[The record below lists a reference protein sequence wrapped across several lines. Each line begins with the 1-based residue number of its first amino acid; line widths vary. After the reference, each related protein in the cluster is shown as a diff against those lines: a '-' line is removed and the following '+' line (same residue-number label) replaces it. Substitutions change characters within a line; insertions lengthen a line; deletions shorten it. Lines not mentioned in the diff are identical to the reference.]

1 MAKTEKSLKASLI
14 KFIDSRQLGS
24 VWPVF
29 LYARDKYTRNVCYQ
43 RHCLQLEDIF
53 LINPIEKRN
62 LLWQFFSSIYFKE
75 SNLCTTENIDFGL
88 LGLFHRLACHA

>member
-43 RHCLQLEDIF
+43 RHCIQLEDIF
-53 LINPIEKRN
+53 LINPIE
-62 LLWQFFSSIYFKE
+62 
-75 SNLCTTENIDFGL
+75 
-88 LGLFHRLACHA
+88 